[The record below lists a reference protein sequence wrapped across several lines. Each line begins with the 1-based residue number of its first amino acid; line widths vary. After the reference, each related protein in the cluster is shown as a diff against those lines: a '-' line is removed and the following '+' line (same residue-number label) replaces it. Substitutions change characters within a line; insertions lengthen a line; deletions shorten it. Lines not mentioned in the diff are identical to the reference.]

1 LKLNDRTNRLWLPG
15 LTILL
20 TAIVCLGLIHF
31 YFLTFGQRIFWLAG
45 RWPVEVNFPWLC
57 VLPLLGA
64 AGAYWSRRQGGSR
77 VMRAAVGLFPVLLF
91 IASFWFEQTQYVI
104 LRDPLP
110 IYIGGKHSP
119 QFFPAFAWSFLNWV
133 VIPAVVVLFGVLPFL
148 CQASVARRIA

>member
-1 LKLNDRTNRLWLPG
+1 
-15 LTILL
+15 
-20 TAIVCLGLIHF
+20 
-31 YFLTFGQRIFWLAG
+31 
-45 RWPVEVNFPWLC
+45 
-57 VLPLLGA
+57 
-64 AGAYWSRRQGGSR
+64 
-77 VMRAAVGLFPVLLF
+77 MRAAVGLFPVLLF